1 MNAWE
6 AEEALDNADDDIPNI
21 DLDSHEQVP
30 DDGAF
35 PDEGFAE
42 VTEGA
47 EGVEEADE
55 IELIQEDDNLW
66 AAAADSKAE
75 LRRVSEKLRET
86 EAALAALEEDCTQM
100 SPENE
105 EEVEEVVVDA
115 ADQEATLD
123 AAQIGAP
130 TSASPPAPTIDWPP
144 LGEAWPLQRSASSL
158 SPSVLRQLP
167 IATRRAVS
175 GGFSPTFE
183 ATAVLCECIRAEGH
197 DAVLLAL
204 QRLYAWL
211 WSKRKAEVQDWIDQL
226 GVHAALVDLLSCPG
240 KTLALWTC
248 HVIAA
253 AALDHARN
261 AKAFAEANATP
272 ALRAATARYE
282 HDTQIAAAVSFAFA
296 AYLPRGRK

>member
-1 MNAWE
+1 MTWL
-6 AEEALDNADDDIPNI
+6 AEEEPDNADDDVRNL

-47 EGVEEADE
+47 EGAEEAAE
-55 IELIQEDDNLW
+55 AEWPQEDDSLW

-105 EEVEEVVVDA
+105 AVEEVVVDA
-115 ADQEATLD
+115 ADQEAAVD
-123 AAQIGAP
+123 AAEVGAP
-130 TSASPPAPTIDWPP
+130 TPASTPAPTIDWPP

-158 SPSVLRQLP
+158 SPAVLRQLP

-175 GGFSPTFE
+175 GGCSPTFE
-183 ATAVLCECIRAEGH
+183 ATTALCECIRAEGH

-204 QRLYAWL
+204 KRLYAWL
-211 WSKRKAEVQDWIDQL
+211 WSKRKVAVQDWIDQL
-226 GVHAALVDLLSCPG
+226 GVHAALVDLLNCPG

-248 HVIAA
+248 
-253 AALDHARN
+253 
-261 AKAFAEANATP
+261 
-272 ALRAATARYE
+272 
-282 HDTQIAAAVSFAFA
+282 
-296 AYLPRGRK
+296 

>member
-1 MNAWE
+1 MNIVPTENQSDMNCACQESTKRILMEAEVEDMNAWE

-47 EGVEEADE
+47 EGVE
-55 IELIQEDDNLW
+55 EDDNLW

-167 IATRRAVS
+167 IATRLVA
-175 GGFSPTFE
+175 SP
-183 ATAVLCECIRAEGH
+183 
-197 DAVLLAL
+197 
-204 QRLYAWL
+204 
-211 WSKRKAEVQDWIDQL
+211 S
-226 GVHAALVDLLSCPG
+226 
-240 KTLALWTC
+240 
-248 HVIAA
+248 
-253 AALDHARN
+253 
-261 AKAFAEANATP
+261 
-272 ALRAATARYE
+272 
-282 HDTQIAAAVSFAFA
+282 QI
-296 AYLPRGRK
+296 G